1 MNENDPVDGSEATP
15 SAGTSLTLL
24 TRLKGNEP
32 EAWERLV
39 RLYGPLVMYWARRA
53 GLGDA
58 DAADLLQEVMRS
70 VSGSIARFERERTGA
85 TFRGWLWTIARNK
98 LRDHARLAAQRPN
111 AIGGSDAQDLLKQIP
126 DEEPDSSPDSEPSRT
141 LLQSTLETV
150 KTSFEPRT
158 WDAFW
163 RTTVDGRSPN
173 EVAHELGIGL
183 ASVYQARSRV
193 LRRLREEL
201 GELLD

>member
-1 MNENDPVDGSEATP
+1 MNENDPVDGSEGTP

-70 VSGSIARFERERTGA
+70 VSGAIARFERERTGA

-98 LRDHARLAAQRPN
+98 LRDRARLAAQQPN
-111 AIGGSDAQDLLKQIP
+111 AIGGTDAQDLLKQIP
-126 DEEPDSSPDSEPSRT
+126 DEEPESSPDSEPSRT
-141 LLQSTLETV
+141 LLQRTLETV
-150 KTSFEPRT
+150 KSSFEPRT

-163 RTTVDGRSPN
+163 RTTVDGHSPN
-173 EVAHELGIGL
+173 EVARELGIGL